1 MDNRPIGVFDSGL
14 GGLTCLTALKK
25 LLPGEDLI
33 YFGDT
38 GRMPYGSKTREQVRK
53 MAVQNLEFMA
63 EQNCKAVIAACG
75 TVSGNAPDILKKFRI
90 PAFGVVEPAA
100 ERTVRIPGSRPVAVI
115 ATEASIRSKGFEN
128 TLKALGEKREI
139 ISVSCPEFVPL
150 IEEGKK
156 SFDAEIQKAV
166 ETALSG
172 LKEKAPCA
180 LILGCTHYGIIEKAI
195 SDFLGN
201 DITIISASVCAAEA
215 AAEKLQSAGLLSNRK
230 NGGNVSFI
238 TSGKKSVFECLG
250 STLLGFEIDG
260 YVTEI
265 SPAEVKIKKK
275 M

>member
-38 GRMPYGSKTREQVRK
+38 GRMPYGSKTREQVRI

-115 ATEASIRSKGFEN
+115 ATEASIKSKGFEN

-156 SFDAEIQKAV
+156 SSDAEIQKAV

-172 LKEKAPCA
+172 IKGKAPCA

-201 DITIISASVCAAEA
+201 DISIISASVCAAEA
-215 AAEKLQSAGLLSNRK
+215 AAEKLQSADLLSNSK
-230 NGGNVSFI
+230 NGGNISFI

-265 SPAEVKIKKK
+265 SPAEV
-275 M
+275 